1 MEALHKEVNTKVT
14 ELTEFIFGP
23 GKVAADQA
31 KILVGQVYG
40 EIEQHQDNPERM
52 QRRIQKVFKDPFRLK
67 DSRSGFLYFFSIF
80 FKSGMI
86 VKGFLLTI

>member
-1 MEALHKEVNTKVT
+1 MT

-67 DSRSGFLYFFSIF
+67 DSKNCFLYSKAI
-80 FKSGMI
+80 
-86 VKGFLLTI
+86 FLLNRG